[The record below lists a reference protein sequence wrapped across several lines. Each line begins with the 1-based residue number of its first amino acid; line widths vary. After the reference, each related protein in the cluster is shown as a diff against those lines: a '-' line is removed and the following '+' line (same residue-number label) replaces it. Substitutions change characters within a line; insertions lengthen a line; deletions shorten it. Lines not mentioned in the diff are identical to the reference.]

1 MTLGDDSALPLKV
14 SRRAVNFLI
23 SDVWKAVRPA
33 KCPIYDTSSGPMN
46 AAMQVTQLV

>member
-23 SDVWKAVRPA
+23 SDVVKAVRAP
-33 KCPIYDTSSGPMN
+33 KCPFYDSSSGAMY
-46 AAMQVTQLV
+46 AAMQVTQDV